1 MITDIVTDLID
12 ASTTL
17 LGSLGEVF
25 EGVVTLL
32 YNDDGGAFALTNLGI
47 LIVATA
53 GFALA
58 WAGIRFIF
66 GFVNRLL
73 SKTRGG
79 AR

>member
-1 MITDIVTDLID
+1 MVQVIITDLISS
-12 ASTTL
+12 AGEL
-17 LGSLGEVF
+17 LVNLGTIF
-25 EGVVTLL
+25 NDVVGLL
-32 YNDDGGAFALTNLGI
+32 YDVADDSLTMLGTI
-47 LIVATA
+47 VVATA
-53 GFALA
+53 GFSLA